1 MILII
6 VKTENVNVKV
16 KSFHK
21 NIQFTYEDE
30 SNNMLP
36 FLDVLVIC
44 KNNNIETTVYRKPTN
59 NNIYLNWNSFSP
71 KSWKKSTL
79 TTAIKRAYI
88 ICLTTDLLR
97 KELHHISFV
106 FQKYNNF
113 CKWVIDQVLHQ
124 EKENHHVV

>member
-36 FLDVLVIC
+36 FLDVLVIS

-79 TTAIKRAYI
+79 TTAIKRAYV
-88 ICLTTDLLR
+88 ICLTTDLR

-113 CKWVIDQVLHQ
+113 CK
-124 EKENHHVV
+124 